1 MSKKLNSEPLGKLY
15 NGKKTIKRRE
25 WRGLRDTLYDYKCWL
40 GIMAYL
46 VKFLTNPQNLKG
58 MFRYRWMINNLA
70 TLDFLDRHTAGARG
84 PQLRMAHL
92 EYDFIIKHMADNMAA
107 QFKRDQNIGGSKK
120 LSDKTVIFDENMM
133 SQVMNGFPNLKA
145 ISREIPPIFT
155 GSTMRQDSEIFYI
168 DVSEQYGIPG
178 DVCPMPAAELGV
190 AVQDDYPE
198 FGCCILIA
206 NSPCDTSLMGN
217 GIEQRHFAIP
227 THQVAVP
234 INYTDPNVNDY
245 SAQEIKDA
253 IKFVEDQT
261 GEKFDWDYYFKC
273 MKIFNQETR
282 NFLEWLEVNKTDY
295 PQVVGN
301 NIAPFRYA
309 YYMVAGGR
317 EIGFL
322 DAEKKI
328 NKLMYKAYENKVPVV
343 SEVRHRAIVWGVQAQ
358 YYSHFPAWLQ
368 NCWGIIPLVDML
380 SLTSTKIYSEDDKEQ
395 AYYDMAD
402 LYANMVMRNR
412 SEGGY
417 QVGVEDLWRFCEEF
431 RADVVIM
438 YEHIGCKAVT
448 GYHGL
453 YEEQARKHNVHLIWV
468 THGLMDPR
476 DASRQSMRNDV
487 NRYMR
492 TVFHEE
498 PLDPSLEEFDDSN
511 AY

>member
-1 MSKKLNSEPLGKLY
+1 
-15 NGKKTIKRRE
+15 
-25 WRGLRDTLYDYKCWL
+25 
-40 GIMAYL
+40 
-46 VKFLTNPQNLKG
+46 
-58 MFRYRWMINNLA
+58 
-70 TLDFLDRHTAGARG
+70 
-84 PQLRMAHL
+84 
-92 EYDFIIKHMADNMAA
+92 
-107 QFKRDQNIGGSKK
+107 
-120 LSDKTVIFDENMM
+120 
-133 SQVMNGFPNLKA
+133 
-145 ISREIPPIFT
+145 
-155 GSTMRQDSEIFYI
+155 
-168 DVSEQYGIPG
+168 
-178 DVCPMPAAELGV
+178 
-190 AVQDDYPE
+190 
-198 FGCCILIA
+198 
-206 NSPCDTSLMGN
+206 
-217 GIEQRHFAIP
+217 
-227 THQVAVP
+227 
-234 INYTDPNVNDY
+234 
-245 SAQEIKDA
+245 
-253 IKFVEDQT
+253 
-261 GEKFDWDYYFKC
+261 

>member
-1 MSKKLNSEPLGKLY
+1 MKNTKKIFLVLLAMLAAFTLASCKAADDDDDKKSSVTTVATFYGMGK
-15 NGKKTIKRRE
+15 E
-25 WRGLRDTLYDYKCWL
+25 
-40 GIMAYL
+40 
-46 VKFLTNPQNLKG
+46 
-58 MFRYRWMINNLA
+58 
-70 TLDFLDRHTAGARG
+70 
-84 PQLRMAHL
+84 
-92 EYDFIIKHMADNMAA
+92 
-107 QFKRDQNIGGSKK
+107 
-120 LSDKTVIFDENMM
+120 
-133 SQVMNGFPNLKA
+133 
-145 ISREIPPIFT
+145 T
-155 GSTMRQDSEIFYI
+155 GSYEGTEVLFTANIKATFYSNKEYKIDATINAIVSGNSKEKLISQDGTIEIGTYT
-168 DVSEQYGIPG
+168 G
-178 DVCPMPAAELGV
+178 DPTKNGQIKTELGV

-198 FGCCILIA
+198 FGCCILNA
-206 NSPCDTSLMGN
+206 NTTCDTSLMGN
-217 GIEQRHFAIP
+217 GIEQRHFDIP